1 MTRFATRT
9 GVTHRA
15 RLWLYGLCGLIVL
28 FLALPALI
36 VIPMSF
42 SASTFLEFP
51 PRELSLRWYHT
62 FVESAEW
69 RAATWMS
76 LKVAAFTVAMATPL
90 GTAAAYALRFSQ
102 SRWSGFLLG
111 ILTLPMLV
119 PHILI
124 AIGLFFLFS
133 RMGLTNT
140 MLGLGLAHTVIALPF
155 VVVVVLAALQD
166 FDVTQERAARV
177 LGASRWTAFFRV
189 VLPQIRFPVFAGAL
203 FAFVASL
210 DEAILSLLL
219 TTGRNSTLTRRM
231 FLSLRDAIDPT
242 IAAISTVLI
251 VLAILLAL
259 VALILNLRRKDA
271 GDA

>member
-1 MTRFATRT
+1 MTALATRT

-15 RLWLYGLCGLIVL
+15 RLWLYVLCALVLL
-28 FLALPALI
+28 FLAMPALI

-42 SASTFLEFP
+42 SASSFLEFP
-51 PRELSLRWYHT
+51 PRALSLRWYAA
-62 FVESAEW
+62 FAESSEW
-69 RAATWMS
+69 RAAASMS
-76 LKVAAFTVAMATPL
+76 LQVAGFTVVAATPL
-90 GTAAAYALRFSQ
+90 GTAAAYSLRFSQ
-102 SRWSGFLLG
+102 SRLTSALLG

-124 AIGLFFLFS
+124 AIGLFFMFS

-140 MLGLGLAHTVIALPF
+140 VIGLGLAHTVIAIPF
-155 VVVVVLAALQD
+155 VVVVVLAGLQD
-166 FDVTQERAARV
+166 FDVTQERAART
-177 LGASRWTAFFRV
+177 LGASRWTTFFRV

-203 FAFVASL
+203 FSFIASF
-210 DEAILSLLL
+210 DEAIISLLL

-251 VLAILLAL
+251 VMAVMLAVVAL
-259 VALILNLRRKDA
+259 VLNLRRKEP
-271 GDA
+271 